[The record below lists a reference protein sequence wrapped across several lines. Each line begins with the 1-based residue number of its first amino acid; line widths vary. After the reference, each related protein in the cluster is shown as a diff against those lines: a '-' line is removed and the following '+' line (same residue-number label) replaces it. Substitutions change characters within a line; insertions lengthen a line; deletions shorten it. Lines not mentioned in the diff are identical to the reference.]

1 MDFDVNVNVTSDSK
15 LQGAYGKTLLQSI
28 SSNGGLSVGGDTKTI
43 KSTPLLIISDTAG
56 QTANEGNFT
65 YL

>member
-1 MDFDVNVNVTSDSK
+1 VDFDVKVNVTVDSR
-15 LQGAYGKTLLQSI
+15 LQGAYGQTLLQSI
-28 SSNGGLSVGGDTKTI
+28 NSNAGLSVGGATKTI
-43 KSTPLLIISDTAG
+43 KSTPLLIISDTVG

>member
-1 MDFDVNVNVTSDSK
+1 MDFDVNVNVTLDSR
-15 LQGAYGKTLLQSI
+15 LQGAYGRTLLQSI
-28 SSNGGLSVGGDTKTI
+28 NNNAGLSVGGATKAIT
-43 KSTPLLIISDTAG
+43 STPLLIISDTAG